1 MRAETPVDAA
11 FFQRSLCVTEPDVR
25 YTDIREEPFAI
36 YGLYAPG
43 TEPGLKRMPDSVG
56 RTINETAARLYTN
69 PSGGRVRFATD
80 SRCIAVRMR
89 VPYVTHRTIMPLLTS
104 VGVDVYVREDGRD
117 IYQTSIRP
125 PCDMTDG
132 YESFTVFPDRRMREV
147 TLYLP
152 LYNDVT
158 SVEIGLQKDARL
170 TGAPGYAR
178 ALPVVFYGSS
188 ITQGASASR
197 PGMSYPASAARAL
210 DCDFVNLGFASAA
223 RGEQSVAA
231 YIASLPCSAFVLD
244 YDYNA
249 PTPEHL
255 RATHR
260 TFYETVRAG
269 HPDIPILMLSR
280 PVIRETEETRLRRAI
295 ILDTYRAA
303 RERGDSRVRFLD
315 GHALLGE
322 QGREDCL
329 ADGIHPNDLGAYRMA
344 QGVARALAEEC

>member
-1 MRAETPVDAA
+1 MRT
-11 FFQRSLCVTEPDVR
+11 S
-25 YTDIREEPFAI
+25 
-36 YGLYAPG
+36 
-43 TEPGLKRMPDSVG
+43 
-56 RTINETAARLYTN
+56 RTGACAR
-69 PSGGRVRFATD
+69 
-80 SRCIAVRMR
+80 
-89 VPYVTHRTIMPLLTS
+89 
-104 VGVDVYVREDGRD
+104 
-117 IYQTSIRP
+117 
-125 PCDMTDG
+125 
-132 YESFTVFPDRRMREV
+132 
-147 TLYLP
+147 YLP

-158 SVEIGLQKDARL
+158 SVEIGLQADARL
-170 TGAPGYAR
+170 APAQERVR

-197 PGMSYPASAARAL
+197 PGMSYPAIAARLL

-260 TFYETVRAG
+260 AFYETVRAG

-280 PVIRETEETRLRRAI
+280 PVVRETEETRLRRAI
-295 ILDTYRAA
+295 ILDTLHAA
-303 RERGDSRVRFLD
+303 QERGDARVAFLD

-344 QGVARALAEEC
+344 AAVARALAEEC